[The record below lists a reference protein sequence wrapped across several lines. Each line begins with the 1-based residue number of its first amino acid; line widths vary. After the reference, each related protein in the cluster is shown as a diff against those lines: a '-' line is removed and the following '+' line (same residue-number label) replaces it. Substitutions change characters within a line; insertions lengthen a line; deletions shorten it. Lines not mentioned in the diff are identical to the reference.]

1 MVNKLFYESEE
12 IGNVHLTNTFAKR
25 FMGYMFQNQPHHDTL
40 LFQPCDSIHTF
51 FMKFNIDVLFMDG
64 NMKILKKIENLSP
77 RKIVLP
83 VKGCKI
89 VVEGKAGIF
98 KNCEVGGLISLSK

>member
-1 MVNKLFYESEE
+1 MGKKLFYESEE
-12 IGNVHLTNTFAKR
+12 IGNVLLANTFAKR
-25 FMGYMFQNQPHHDTL
+25 FMGYMFQNQPNHDTL

-51 FMKFNIDVLFMDG
+51 FMKFNIDVLFMDE

-77 RKIVLP
+77 RRIVLP

-89 VVEGKAGIF
+89 VAEGKAGIF
-98 KNCEVGGLISLSK
+98 KKCKEGSLISLSK